1 LAAPLPI
8 PVASLEAFTPLW
20 QFKSR
25 RNPMFTEES
34 GNTHEGQNRIK
45 KHHLLSLFMA
55 LVFAAMIYA
64 NPARA
69 QLVGSME
76 ADIPFQF
83 HAGDTKLPAGKY
95 VIRMMDDS
103 DLTIMEISRADG
115 SVAALFQVHSA
126 EANSTPR
133 KSELIFNKYGN
144 RYFLDKLFDEGEP
157 SGSQVVESNYEKRV
171 SKANVE
177 AQEHVPAH
185 HQAQQGTSGS

>member
-1 LAAPLPI
+1 M
-8 PVASLEAFTPLW
+8 S
-20 QFKSR
+20 
-25 RNPMFTEES
+25 TEEID
-34 GNTHEGQNRIK
+34 NTHEGQNRMK
-45 KHHLLSLFMA
+45 KHLVSLFMV
-55 LVFAAMIYA
+55 LVFAAMIYP
-64 NPARA
+64 NPAHA
-69 QLVGSME
+69 QIVGSME

-95 VIRMMDDS
+95 IIRMLDDS
-103 DLTIMEISRADG
+103 DLTIMEISKPDG

-144 RYFLDKLFDEGEP
+144 RYFLNKLFDEGEP

-171 SKANVE
+171 GQANTE

-185 HQAQQGTSGS
+185 HPARQATSGL

>member
-1 LAAPLPI
+1 
-8 PVASLEAFTPLW
+8 
-20 QFKSR
+20 
-25 RNPMFTEES
+25 MFTEEI
-34 GNTHEGQNRIK
+34 GNAQEGQNRIK
-45 KHHLLSLFMA
+45 RHYLVSLFMA
-55 LVFAAMIYA
+55 LVFAAMIYPS
-64 NPARA
+64 PAHA

-83 HAGDTKLPAGKY
+83 HAGDAKLPAGKY
-95 VIRMMDDS
+95 VIRMLDDS
-103 DLTIMEISRADG
+103 DLTIMEISRPDG

-144 RYFLDKLFDEGEP
+144 RYFLNKLFDEGEP

-171 SKANVE
+171 GQANTE

-185 HQAQQGTSGS
+185 HPAQQGTSGS

>member
-1 LAAPLPI
+1 
-8 PVASLEAFTPLW
+8 
-20 QFKSR
+20 
-25 RNPMFTEES
+25 MFTEEID
-34 GNTHEGQNRIK
+34 NTHGGQSGIK
-45 KHHLLSLFMA
+45 KHHLVSLFVA
-55 LVFAAMIYA
+55 LVLAAMIYP
-64 NPARA
+64 NPAHA

-95 VIRMMDDS
+95 VIRMLDDS

-115 SVAALFQVHSA
+115 SVSALIQVHSA
-126 EANSTPR
+126 EANATPR

-144 RYFLDKLFDEGEP
+144 RYFLVKLFDEGEP
-157 SGSQVVESNYEKRV
+157 SGSQVVESNYEKRIGR
-171 SKANVE
+171 ANAE

>member
-1 LAAPLPI
+1 
-8 PVASLEAFTPLW
+8 
-20 QFKSR
+20 
-25 RNPMFTEES
+25 MYTEEI
-34 GNTHEGQNRIK
+34 GNAHEGQNRIK
-45 KHHLLSLFMA
+45 RHSLVSLFMA
-55 LVFAAMIYA
+55 LVFAAMIYPS
-64 NPARA
+64 PAHA
-69 QLVGSME
+69 QLVGTME

-95 VIRMMDDS
+95 VIRMLDDS
-103 DLTIMEISRADG
+103 DLTIMEISRPDG

-144 RYFLDKLFDEGEP
+144 RYFLNKLFDEGEP

-171 SKANVE
+171 GQANTE

-185 HQAQQGTSGS
+185 HLAQQGTRGS

>member
-1 LAAPLPI
+1 ML
-8 PVASLEAFTPLW
+8 
-20 QFKSR
+20 
-25 RNPMFTEES
+25 TEES
-34 GNTHEGQNRIK
+34 GNTRENRIK
-45 KHHLLSLFMA
+45 KHHSVPLFMA
-55 LVFAAMIYA
+55 LVLVAMIYP
-64 NPARA
+64 NPAHA

-95 VIRMMDDS
+95 VIRMLDDS
-103 DLTIMEISRADG
+103 DLTIMEISKPDG

-144 RYFLDKLFDEGEP
+144 RYFLNKLFDEGEP

-171 SKANVE
+171 GQANAE
-177 AQEHVPAH
+177 SQEHVPAH
-185 HQAQQGTSGS
+185 HPAQQGTRGS

>member
-1 LAAPLPI
+1 
-8 PVASLEAFTPLW
+8 
-20 QFKSR
+20 
-25 RNPMFTEES
+25 MFTEEI
-34 GNTHEGQNRIK
+34 GNAQEGQNRIK
-45 KHHLLSLFMA
+45 RHYLLSLFMA
-55 LVFAAMIYA
+55 LVFAAMIYPS
-64 NPARA
+64 PAHA

-95 VIRMMDDS
+95 VIRMLDDS
-103 DLTIMEISRADG
+103 DLTIMEISRPDG

-144 RYFLDKLFDEGEP
+144 RYFLNKLFDEGEP

-171 SKANVE
+171 GQANAE

-185 HQAQQGTSGS
+185 HRAQQGTSGS